1 VRLSPGVSPTPRRNS
16 HTARLILWMVNL
28 RTNPTNHLFSIG
40 WPHGGIPDGWNPR
53 WYGAC
58 SYLRWHDESVSRGE
72 SHAIMH
78 IILCSD
84 NPAMREAV
92 QQSFAERADRLTVC
106 ESGMELLAAV
116 KALVADLVI
125 LDLESHGL
133 GGLLLAFAVQELAPG
148 LRVGAVSLRAEV
160 DTRPLMQ
167 RGVPYVRLGV
177 DEDAGG
183 RAFLAGLAGRSGAV
197 LGASPR

>member
-1 VRLSPGVSPTPRRNS
+1 
-16 HTARLILWMVNL
+16 
-28 RTNPTNHLFSIG
+28 
-40 WPHGGIPDGWNPR
+40 
-53 WYGAC
+53 
-58 SYLRWHDESVSRGE
+58 
-72 SHAIMH
+72 MH

-84 NPAMREAV
+84 NPVMREVV
-92 QQSFAERADRLTVC
+92 QQSFAERADHLTVC

-133 GGLLLAFAVQELAPG
+133 GGLLLASAIQELAPG
-148 LRVGAVSLRAEV
+148 LRIVAVSLRAEA

-167 RGVPYVRLGV
+167 RGVPYVRLGA
-177 DEDAGG
+177 DGDAGG